1 MFVHYKCYSFM
12 QMSGNIKDADYYCI
26 INGINKFRLINL
38 KPNVNSTKKMEHKT
52 NFFIVYEEG

>member
-1 MFVHYKCYSFM
+1 M
-12 QMSGNIKDADYYCI
+12 QMSGNIKDADYCCI

-38 KPNVNSTKKMEHKT
+38 KQNVNSTKKMEHKT